1 MPFRKKA
8 LYYGLMLLL
17 TLLALE
23 GMARIAYYAAYG
35 QEYGRNRVDTPG
47 EATLFRIR
55 HPFYGHTRSFPYHA
69 LNETPPRPRRA
80 DMVLVG
86 LLGGSVASDV
96 KPFLERALRRYFTEA
111 GWPRQPV
118 VLELAIGGQ
127 RQPQQVMIA
136 AHTLLLGGEFD
147 LIINL
152 DGVNEVAGIGKQ
164 NPQDGVFP
172 FFSGR
177 WQRLVKPSAE
187 EILLSGRLAALRREQ
202 SRLAAAGTTAPLRWS
217 ALFGIANR
225 YRQERNAA
233 RISQLNHE
241 LAALKA
247 PYRLEKHG
255 PRSWPAG
262 EEELMPAAARFWYR
276 SSLILARLAA
286 MAGADYYHF
295 LQPNQYAP
303 NSKPFSPEEREA
315 AYAPFGFYKPLIEQG
330 YPLLRG
336 FNKDLTGAG
345 VNYFDL
351 TGIFA
356 DNRETLYIDA
366 CCHLNARGYEL
377 LAAAMVQRLEPAL
390 RRLGQDRPTAPV
402 SALAA
407 ARRPAEPDTL
417 LVDGNFQVYIQGDGK
432 YLRYARANCAAADT
446 AARFFLH
453 LTPRDLTD
461 LPPHR
466 REPGFDD
473 RDFSFAAAGGR
484 LWRGQCLAQ
493 IPLPDYPIAALRTGQ
508 YAPDAGELWAGEFPF
523 PE

>member
-8 LYYGLMLLL
+8 LYYGLLLLL

-23 GMARIAYYAAYG
+23 GVARIAYYAAYG
-35 QEYGRNRVDTPG
+35 QEYGRNRGDTP
-47 EATLFRIR
+47 ADAAPFRIR
-55 HPFYGHTRSFPYHA
+55 HPFYGHTRSLPYHA

-80 DMVLVG
+80 DRVLIG
-86 LLGGSVASDV
+86 LVGGSVASDV
-96 KPFLERALRRYFTEA
+96 KPFLERALGRYFAAA

-118 VLELAIGGQ
+118 VLELAFGGQ

-136 AHTLLLGGEFD
+136 AHTLLQGGEFD

-152 DGVNEVAGIGKQ
+152 DGVNEVAGSGGQ
-164 NPQDGVFP
+164 NPQDGIFP

-177 WQRLVKPSAE
+177 WHRLAKPSAE
-187 EILLSGRLAALRREQ
+187 EILLTGRLAALRREQ
-202 SRLAAAGTTAPLRWS
+202 SCLAAAGTRAPLRWS
-217 ALFGIANR
+217 ALFGLGNR

-233 RISQLNHE
+233 LISQRNHE
-241 LAALKA
+241 LAALKS

-255 PRSWPAG
+255 PRSWLAG

-276 SSLILARLAA
+276 SSLTLAQLAA
-286 MAGADYYHF
+286 TAGADYYHF
-295 LQPNQYAP
+295 LQPNQYVP
-303 NSKPFSPEEREA
+303 DSKPFSPEEQES

-330 YPLLRG
+330 YPLLRE
-336 FNKDLTGAG
+336 FNKDLTDAG

-356 DNRETLYIDA
+356 DNGETLYIDA
-366 CCHLNARGYEL
+366 CCHLNDRGYEL

-390 RRLGQDRPTAPV
+390 QRLGQDRPTAPV

-407 ARRPAEPDTL
+407 ARRPAAPDTL
-417 LVDGNFQVYIQGDGK
+417 LVDGDFQVYIQGDGK
-432 YLRYARANCAAADT
+432 YLRYVRADCAAADT

-453 LTPRDLTD
+453 LTPRDLAD
-461 LPPHR
+461 LPPPR

-473 RDFSFAAAGGR
+473 RNFSFAQAGGR
-484 LWRGQCLAQ
+484 FWRGQCRVE
-493 IPLPDYPIAALRTGQ
+493 IRLPPYPIAYIRTGQ
-508 YAPDAGELWAGEFPF
+508 YAPDAGELWAGEFVF

>member
-8 LYYGLMLLL
+8 LYYGLTLLL
-17 TLLALE
+17 LLLALE

-35 QEYGRNRVDTPG
+35 QEYGRNRGDTP
-47 EATLFRIR
+47 ADAAPFRIR
-55 HPFYGHTRSFPYHA
+55 HPFYGHTRSLPYHA

-80 DMVLVG
+80 DRVLIG
-86 LLGGSVASDV
+86 LVGGSVASDV
-96 KPFLERALRRYFTEA
+96 KPFLERALGRYFAAA

-118 VLELAIGGQ
+118 LLELAFGGQ

-152 DGVNEVAGIGKQ
+152 DGVNEVAGSGGQ
-164 NPQDGVFP
+164 NPQDGIFP

-177 WQRLVKPSAE
+177 WHRLAKPSAE
-187 EILLSGRLAALRREQ
+187 EILLAGRLAALRREQ
-202 SRLAAAGTTAPLRWS
+202 SRLAAAGTLAPLRRS
-217 ALFGIANR
+217 ALFGLGNR

-233 RISQLNHE
+233 RISQRNHE
-241 LAALKA
+241 LAALKS
-247 PYRLEKHG
+247 PYSLEKHG
-255 PRSWPAG
+255 PRSRRAA
-262 EEELMPAAARFWYR
+262 EELRPEVARFWYR
-276 SSLILARLAA
+276 SSLTLAQLAA
-286 MAGADYYHF
+286 TAGADYYHF
-295 LQPNQYAP
+295 LQPNQYVP
-303 NSKPFSPEEREA
+303 DSKPFSPEERES

-330 YPLLRG
+330 YPLLRE
-336 FNKDLTGAG
+336 FNKDLTDAG

-366 CCHLNARGYEL
+366 CCHLNDRGYEL

-390 RRLGQDRPTAPV
+390 RRLGRDSPDEPV

-407 ARRPAEPDTL
+407 ARRPPAPDRL
-417 LVDGNFQVYIQGDGK
+417 LVDGDFQVYIQGDGK
-432 YLRYARANCAAADT
+432 YLRYVRDDCAAADT

-466 REPGFDD
+466 REPGFAD
-473 RDFSFAAAGGR
+473 RDFSFVQAGGR
-484 LWRGQCLAQ
+484 FWRGQCRAE
-493 IPLPDYPIAALRTGQ
+493 IRLPPYPIAYLRTGQ
-508 YAPDAGELWAGEFPF
+508 YDPDAGELWAGEFPF